1 MFAVYIPEQEP
12 QVGHALSSMLANSS
26 SPISPVWCLPIASNT
41 SDKPIFLPLCTPAS
55 IAPPDTNT
63 DGMLRRAAAI
73 NMPGTTLSQF
83 GMNTIASNGVAIAVA
98 SMESAMIL
106 RVTKEYFM
114 PIWFIARPSQIP
126 IVLNSI
132 GTPPALRMP
141 SFTACTIFFRPT

>member
-1 MFAVYIPEQEP
+1 M
-12 QVGHALSSMLANSS
+12 
-26 SPISPVWCLPIASNT
+26 
-41 SDKPIFLPLCTPAS
+41 
-55 IAPPDTNT
+55 APPDTNT
-63 DGMLRRAAAI
+63 DGILRRAAAI

-98 SMESAMIL
+98 SIESAMIL

-114 PIWFIARPSQIP
+114 PIWFMAKPSQIP